1 MEKNIYT
8 GEILYVAQNRNLI
21 KELKFNEIGVRVLMK
36 FKKLLALM
44 MVCMFV
50 LTGCNKTNKKSAT
63 LHLIFIGKSGTLFYN
78 RGLSVLN

>member
-50 LTGCNKTNKKSAT
+50 LTGCNKTNKKIRPIYAKWARSCKT
-63 LHLIFIGKSGTLFYN
+63 RII
-78 RGLSVLN
+78 